1 MSKNEKYEVVCKEDG
16 KLMAMLTLAS
26 EEGAKRALQKVGLQD
41 ENAGKDIHDLRTLID
56 GYRTAKRTATKTIV
70 QAFVVFILGLLSM
83 SAFIKFWR

>member
-1 MSKNEKYEVVCKEDG
+1 MSKNSKYEVVCKEDG
-16 KLMAMLTLAS
+16 KLMAML
-26 EEGAKRALQKVGLQD
+26 KVGLQD

-83 SAFIKFWR
+83 SAFVKFWR